1 MRDRSRLAFMSA
13 HDHQHDQHDHHHGH
27 SHAALDDERRSHAA
41 AFVND
46 PKRSRRLLIAFGLT
60 LIMMIAEAIG
70 GWLSGSLALLAD
82 AAHMLVDAAALLFA
96 WLGALMA
103 RRPADARRSFGYARL
118 EILVGYTNALSQ
130 LLLVAWICYEA
141 VLRFNDPQPILSGM
155 MLAVASVGLVVNAIV
170 LMTLGGHDHDDL
182 NVAAARLHVIGDL
195 LGSVGAVGAAMLV
208 RWMDWLWADPAISI
222 VVSLLILN
230 SAWRLLARCAH
241 ILLEGT
247 PDDLEVDEIATVLR
261 DLVDGVDDVHHLH
274 VWQLAGGSR
283 IATLHVRLDG
293 SVLPDP
299 TIVAIQS
306 ILRKRFKIGHST
318 VQIEGFESVEADCGD
333 CR

>member
-1 MRDRSRLAFMSA
+1 MSS
-13 HDHQHDQHDHHHGH
+13 HDHQHDHHGH
-27 SHAALDDERRSHAA
+27 SHAALDDERRTHGA
-41 AFVND
+41 AFVDD
-46 PKRSRRLLIAFGLT
+46 PKRTRRLMIAFGLT
-60 LIMMIAEAIG
+60 LITMVAEAIG

-82 AAHMLVDAAALLFA
+82 AAHMLVDAAALMFA
-96 WLGALMA
+96 WLGAVFA
-103 RRPADARRSFGYARL
+103 RRPADARRSFGYVRL

-130 LLLVAWICYEA
+130 LALVAWICFEA
-141 VLRFNDPQPILSGM
+141 VMRFNNPQPILSGM
-155 MLAVASVGLVVNAIV
+155 MLAVASVGLVVNVIV
-170 LMTLGGHDHDDL
+170 LKALGGHDHDDV
-182 NVAAARLHVIGDL
+182 NTAAARLHVIGDL
-195 LGSVGAVGAAMLV
+195 LGSVGAVGAALLV

-222 VVSLLILN
+222 IVSLLILN

-247 PDDLEVDEIATVLR
+247 PEGLEVNDIAKALR
-261 DLVDGVDDVHHLH
+261 ESVAGVEDVHHLH

-299 TIVAIQS
+299 TIVSIQA
-306 ILRKRFKIGHST
+306 ILRGKFRIGHST